1 MTSEEQFIGL
11 KSGDPVSH
19 SDFINL
25 PGMTLSRYM
34 GRLTTKSFQTFA
46 ANPKSFARNPDN
58 CSAYVVSFLMVTI
71 IQSEV

>member
-11 KSGDPVSH
+11 KSGDPVGH
-19 SDFINL
+19 SDFMNL
-25 PGMTLSRYM
+25 PRMTLSRYM
-34 GRLTTKSFQTFA
+34 GSPKSFQTFA